1 MFSPVRAVVVGALVF
16 ALGGLFLVGQPFG
29 QQQVAPLGAESD
41 PAAAMADVAV
51 GPGVTYFTGTSEC
64 TSESGEATVVDGI
77 RQNQIRTTCENATT
91 DDRLNGT
98 LVADNTV
105 YGFGTDGGPW
115 TSESVLTTEE
125 GSWRGTDQGVYDLYG
140 ASPLGTA
147 GTVFRYGHS
156 ELLGE
161 GAYEGLV
168 AHYYLAGN
176 DDMTSLTGWITS
188 GE

>member
-1 MFSPVRAVVVGALVF
+1 MFSPVKAITAGALVF
-16 ALGGLFLVGQPFG
+16 ALGGLFLVGQPFV
-29 QQQVAPLGAESD
+29 QQQSAQPGAESD

-51 GPGVTYFTGTSEC
+51 GPGVTYFTGTAEC

-77 RQNQIRTTCENATT
+77 RQNQVRSTCQTATT

-140 ASPLGTA
+140 TSPLGTA
-147 GTVFRYGHS
+147 GKVFRYGHS
-156 ELLGE
+156 ELVGE
-161 GAYEGLV
+161 GAYDGFV
-168 AHYYLAGN
+168 AHYYQAGN
-176 DDMTSLTGWITS
+176 DDISSLTGWITS
-188 GE
+188 SE